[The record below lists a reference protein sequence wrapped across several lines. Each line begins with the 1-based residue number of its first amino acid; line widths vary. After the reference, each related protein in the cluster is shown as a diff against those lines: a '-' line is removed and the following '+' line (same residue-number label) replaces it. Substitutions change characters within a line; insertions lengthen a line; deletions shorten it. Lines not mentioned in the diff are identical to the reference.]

1 MATTTLHRVARN
13 LPPRW
18 RRPGCV
24 PVGLALP
31 RGAFCRP
38 ASSTS
43 ESQVKEEVGS
53 VVYEG
58 PLAKTLI
65 YLKRVSATTF
75 GLSTFAA
82 PLLTVAEYSNLAVVG
97 TMMGAA
103 VLTSGLSTLLV
114 QYCVN
119 PYVTKVILPNPPV
132 AEGALSK
139 GEHAI
144 LQTLTFFGNP
154 RYTAVHV
161 SDLIPAADRAFAN
174 WRLQEGAPSSDDR
187 THRELFALL
196 PVLPSKFGRKRTRF
210 YVHPE
215 LDQGFEPR
223 MAELVRAVNRAGR
236 TAVAAHEG
244 KANNGAVNP
253 RLQGGAM
260 GKQDWDEIVKGL
272 RDKK

>member
-1 MATTTLHRVARN
+1 MASTVLRRAAHH
-13 LPPRW
+13 LPPQW
-18 RRPGCV
+18 RRPGLL

-31 RGAFCRP
+31 RVALQRRA
-38 ASSTS
+38 ASSSAS
-43 ESQVKEEVGS
+43 EPQPGT

-103 VLTSGLSTLLV
+103 VLTSGLSTALV

-119 PYVTKVILPNPPV
+119 PYVTRIILPTPP
-132 AEGALSK
+132 ADETAPLEA
-139 GEHAI
+139 EHAV

-154 RYTAVHV
+154 RYTAVRTA
-161 SDLIPAADRAFAN
+161 DLIPATDRAFAN
-174 WRLQEGAPSSDDR
+174 WRLREGAPSSDDR
-187 THRELFALL
+187 THRELFSLL
-196 PVLPSKFGRKRTRF
+196 PVLPSKLGRKRTRF

-223 MAELVRAVNRAGR
+223 MAELVRSVNRAGR
-236 TAVAAHEG
+236 TVGTAAEG
-244 KANNGAVNP
+244 PAKNGVLDNA
-253 RLQGGAM
+253 RQGGSA
-260 GKQDWDEIVKGL
+260 GKKDWDEIVKGL
-272 RDKK
+272 RDEK